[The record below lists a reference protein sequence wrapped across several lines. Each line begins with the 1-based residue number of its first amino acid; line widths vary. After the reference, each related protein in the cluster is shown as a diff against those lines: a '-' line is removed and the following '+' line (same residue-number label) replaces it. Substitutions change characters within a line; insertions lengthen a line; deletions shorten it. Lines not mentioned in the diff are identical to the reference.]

1 MRRLA
6 KRFSQ
11 AVLAITAIFGFLVL
25 PAIITTSTPA
35 MAQRV
40 SVSAE
45 FRTALE
51 PYGEFRQHRRWG
63 DVWMPSHVRRDWRPY
78 TVGRWIYSND
88 YGWYWESDREEA
100 EWGWVAYHYGRWVWD
115 DDLGWIWVPGRQW
128 GPAWVE
134 WRHSKRHIGWAP
146 LPPDEIIV
154 EVRENPKFW
163 VFVEPRNFVAT
174 RISTVVVAPEP
185 AIFREAVVV
194 NETVIVRERD
204 LAVNPGIA
212 PAFIAAAAGRPIRAF
227 DVQPRI
233 LAGTANISG
242 ASIVR
247 TEDLRRA
254 DFRRTITRETNIRQS
269 STVIQPAKNVPPP
282 QPLAPNERGRLGE
295 NPPRAA
301 AGATTGVAPQQPQ
314 RRPQQDTTGAVP
326 ERGPQGRT
334 GVAPERGPQPGLRE
348 RGGPERGTTG
358 AAPERPTAPQPGLR
372 EQRGPQPGLRE
383 RGGPERGTT
392 GAAPERP
399 TAPQP
404 GLREQRGPQP
414 GLRERGG
421 PERGPQPG
429 SRERGGL

>member
-35 MAQRV
+35 LAQRV

-63 DVWMPSHVRRDWRPY
+63 DVWVPSDVRRDWRPY

-88 YGWYWESDREEA
+88 YGWYWEPDREEA

-163 VFVEPRNFVAT
+163 AFVEPRNFVAT

-185 AIFREAVVV
+185 AIFRETVVV
-194 NETVIVRERD
+194 NETVVVRERD

-212 PAFIAAAAGRPIRAF
+212 PAFIAAAVGRPIRAF

-242 ASIVR
+242 ATMVR

-269 STVIQPAKNVPPP
+269 NTVIQPVKNVPPP

-314 RRPQQDTTGAVP
+314 RGGPERGTTGAVP
-326 ERGPQGRT
+326 ERGPQPGLRERGGPERGTT
-334 GVAPERGPQPGLRE
+334 GAAPERGPQPGLRE

-358 AAPERPTAPQPGLR
+358 AAPER
-372 EQRGPQPGLRE
+372 GPQPGLRE

-392 GAAPERP
+392 GAAPER
-399 TAPQP
+399 
-404 GLREQRGPQP
+404 
-414 GLRERGG
+414 
-421 PERGPQPG
+421 GPQPG